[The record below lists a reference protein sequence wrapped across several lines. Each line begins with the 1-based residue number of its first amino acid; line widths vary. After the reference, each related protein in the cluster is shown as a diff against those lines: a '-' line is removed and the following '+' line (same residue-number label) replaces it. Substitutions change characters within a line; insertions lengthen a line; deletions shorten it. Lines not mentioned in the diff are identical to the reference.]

1 MTGRNCKVS
10 IVIATAERPGIV
22 LDCLRCLKEQ
32 VPPEVE
38 VVIVDAGRDAPVGE
52 SAAKEVWPNTLLIRS
67 DVMNAGLQRN
77 EGVRRAANDLII
89 FLDDDCFIQPGW
101 WPNII
106 NPLLDDGRQTAD
118 SRQQTTDDRQ
128 PRGREARTTKGEH
141 GTARRSLTNNN
152 YTNNSLPSYPIGAVA
167 GGVWCNPDPK
177 FTKKRGGYI
186 NWRGEPVQITHRA
199 EGVQQFCD
207 WPMTTNMAVRKSV
220 MEEIGGVPS
229 AYGVYDEDVDLG
241 LKIRRAGWSIA
252 FVPQAAVYHYYRERP
267 PKPKTKRSQFMLGRN
282 RSTLLVRHYGLS
294 PRLLAYFVVTPWI
307 RLWQATTQALRACL
321 QAYGHWLAYLLGMV
335 AGVRRAQ
342 THPVD
347 RDKMEGDDGDKSV

>member
-1 MTGRNCKVS
+1 MTNQLAS
-10 IVIATAERPGIV
+10 IVIATAERPSIV
-22 LDCLRCLKEQ
+22 FDCLRCLKEQ
-32 VPPEVE
+32 VPPEIE
-38 VVIVDAGRDAPVGE
+38 VVIVDAGRDAPVDE
-52 SAAKEVWPNTLLIRS
+52 ALVRDCWTNTLLIRS

-77 EGVRRAANDLII
+77 EGVRRAANELII

-199 EGVQQFCD
+199 EGVQEFCD

-229 AYGVYDEDVDLG
+229 VYGVYDEDVDLG
-241 LKIRRAGWSIA
+241 LKIRRAGWEIA
-252 FVPQAAVYHYYRERP
+252 FVPQAAVYHYYLQRP
-267 PKPKTKRSQFMLGRN
+267 SKPMTKRSEFLLGRN
-282 RSTLLVRHYGLS
+282 RSILLVRHYGLS
-294 PRLLAYFVVTPWI
+294 SRLVSFVLVTPWI
-307 RLWQATTQALRACL
+307 RLAKALWHTWRATVTNLCHAA
-321 QAYGHWLAYLLGMV
+321 AYV
-335 AGVRRAQ
+335 AGMFHGLVIGARN
-342 THPVD
+342 PVD
-347 RDKMEGDDGDKSV
+347 EDVL